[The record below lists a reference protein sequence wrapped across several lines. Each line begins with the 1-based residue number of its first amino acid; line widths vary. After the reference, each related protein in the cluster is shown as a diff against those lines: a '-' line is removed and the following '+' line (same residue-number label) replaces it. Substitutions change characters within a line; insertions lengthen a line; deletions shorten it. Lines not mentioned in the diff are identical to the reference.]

1 MSKRIVKER
10 VRAALLNG
18 EKLTSRDAYFRFD
31 CYHLAS
37 TIHRLRS
44 EGMAIN
50 THRVFIHKDRGRAVV
65 FAEYTFADAYL
76 GGTL

>member
-1 MSKRIVKER
+1 MTSKQTALEK
-10 VRAALLNG
+10 VRDALLAG
-18 EKLTSRDAYFRFD
+18 ERITSRDAYFRFD

-50 THRVFIHKDRGRAVV
+50 THKVFVHKDKGRAVV
-65 FAEYTFADAYL
+65 FAEYALANV
-76 GGTL
+76 

>member
-1 MSKRIVKER
+1 MTKHIVKDK
-10 VRAALLNG
+10 VRTALLNG
-18 EKLTSRDAYFRFD
+18 ERITSRDAYFRFD

-50 THRVFIHKDRGRAVV
+50 THKVFVHKDKGRAVV
-65 FAEYTFADAYL
+65 FAEYALAHADKPWS
-76 GGTL
+76 